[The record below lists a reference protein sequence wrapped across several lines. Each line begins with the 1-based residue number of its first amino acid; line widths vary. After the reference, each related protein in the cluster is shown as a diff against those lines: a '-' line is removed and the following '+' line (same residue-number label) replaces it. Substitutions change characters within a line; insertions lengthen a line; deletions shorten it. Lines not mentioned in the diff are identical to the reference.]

1 MPVYDAVIIGS
12 GLGGLATA
20 LMLAKNGM
28 KVIVLEKNR
37 QAGGAL
43 QIFSRD
49 KAIIDTGVHYL
60 GSLAP
65 GQTLAKY
72 FSYFGIYD
80 KLKLERL
87 NRDCFDLV
95 SLPTG
100 DYPYAQGF
108 DEFEK
113 TLGDLFPQER
123 EGLKKYTN
131 ALQQVI
137 HHFPVYNV
145 RPGLVNPVENKWM
158 AITAKEWIDSFV
170 KDETLRRVL
179 AGTHLLYEGRPES
192 TPAYVHAMTVASYIQ
207 SAWRMVDGGGQIPRL
222 LLDEIKKHGGQFRNY
237 AEVTELKIENGQVK
251 SALIHTGEE
260 FEAKQFVSGVHPF
273 LLYNLLPD
281 DVIRKGYVNRIKT
294 LPNTLGS
301 FTAHCIMK
309 PHSLL
314 YKNYNLYG
322 FASDDVWH
330 TSEYNNTDWPRSFAA
345 FFSRR
350 AGDEK
355 YTECTNLMTVM
366 RFDDVK
372 PWANS
377 FRTYPHYT
385 ISRGEEYEKWK
396 DEKIGKLIHAAEQ
409 KMPGFKDAVQSV
421 YTSTPLSYR
430 DYLGTPEGSM
440 YGILKD
446 ARSPYSSVFAPR
458 TKISNLFMTGQ
469 NLNLHG
475 IVGTTISAVV
485 TASEI
490 LGNEYLMEKINAQS

>member
-1 MPVYDAVIIGS
+1 MPAYDAVIIGS
-12 GLGGLATA
+12 GLGGLSTA

-60 GSLAP
+60 GGLAP
-65 GQTLAKY
+65 GQNLEKY

-87 NRDCFDLV
+87 DRDCFDLV
-95 SLPTG
+95 SLPVG
-100 DYPYAQGF
+100 DFPYAQGF
-108 DEFEK
+108 QEFAERLSDFFPKEK
-113 TLGDLFPQER
+113 Q
-123 EGLKKYTN
+123 GLHKYIT
-131 ALQQVI
+131 ALQEII
-137 HHFPVYNV
+137 HSFPVYNV
-145 RPGLVNPVENKWM
+145 EPGLVNPVENKWM
-158 AITAKEWIDSFV
+158 NITAKDWIDGFV
-170 KDETLRRVL
+170 TDPTLRQVL
-179 AGTHLLYEGRPES
+179 AGTNMLYEGRPES

-222 LLDEIKKHGGQFRNY
+222 LLDEIKKQGGEFKNY
-237 AEVTELKIENGQVK
+237 ADVTELKVTDGRV
-251 SALIHTGEE
+251 SAAVTSTGEVY
-260 FEAKQFVSGVHPF
+260 EAKYFVSGVHPF
-273 LLYNLLPD
+273 ALFD
-281 DVIRKGYVNRIKT
+281 MIADGVIRKGYVNRIKT

-309 PHSLL
+309 PHSML
-314 YKNYNLYG
+314 YKNHNLYG
-322 FASDDVWH
+322 FTSNDVWSASDYTDA
-330 TSEYNNTDWPRSFAA
+330 DWPRSFAA

-355 YTECTNLMTVM
+355 YTECANLMTLM
-366 RFDDVK
+366 RFDELR
-372 PWANS
+372 PWAHS
-377 FRTYPHYT
+377 FRTYPHNT
-385 ISRGEEYEKWK
+385 VSRGEVYEAWK
-396 DEKIGKLIHAAEQ
+396 ADKIEKVINLAEI
-409 KMPGFKDAVQSV
+409 KMPGFKDSVQSV

-430 DYLGTPEGSM
+430 DYLGTHDGSM

-446 ARSPYSSVFAPR
+446 ARSPYASVFAPR
-458 TKISNLFMTGQ
+458 TKIPNLFMTGQ

-485 TASEI
+485 TAGEMI
-490 LGNEYLMEKINAQS
+490 GNEFLMAQIKNK

>member
-20 LMLAKNGM
+20 LILAKDGM
-28 KVIVLEKNR
+28 KVVVLEKNR

-60 GSLAP
+60 GSLYP
-65 GQTLAKY
+65 GQCLARY

-87 NRDCFDLV
+87 NRDCFDLI
-95 SLPTG
+95 SLPSG

-108 DEFEK
+108 AEFAEQLAEYFPHEK
-113 TLGDLFPQER
+113 Q
-123 EGLKKYTN
+123 GLQKYVA
-131 ALQQVI
+131 ALQEVI
-137 HHFPVYNV
+137 RYFPVYNV
-145 RPGLVNPVENKWM
+145 EPGFVNPVENKWM
-158 AITAKEWIDSFV
+158 GITAQAWIESFV
-170 KDETLRRVL
+170 TDPILRQVL
-179 AGTHLLYEGRPES
+179 AGTHLLYEGRAAS
-192 TPAYVHAMTVASYIQ
+192 TPAYIHAMTVASYIH

-222 LLDEIKKHGGQFRNY
+222 LVDEIKKYGGEFKNY
-237 AEVTELKIENGQVK
+237 AEVTELQVNNGEIKAAVTH
-251 SALIHTGEE
+251 SGEV
-260 FEAKQFVSGVHPF
+260 FEGRMFVSGIHPF
-273 LLYNLLPD
+273 LLYNLIPEG
-281 DVIRKGYVNRIKT
+281 VIRKGYVNRIKA
-294 LPNTLGS
+294 LPNTMGT

-322 FASDDVWH
+322 FTSDNVWAAP
-330 TSEYNNTDWPRSFAA
+330 EYNTSDWPRSFAA

-350 AGDEK
+350 TGDEK
-355 YTECTNLMTVM
+355 YTECANLMTLM
-366 RFDDVK
+366 RFDELQ
-372 PWANS
+372 PWAHS

-385 ISRGEEYEKWK
+385 ISRGEEYEQWK
-396 DEKIGKLIHAAEQ
+396 DQKIEKVIDLAET

-440 YGILKD
+440 YGVLKD

-458 TKISNLFMTGQ
+458 TKIPNLFMTGQ

-475 IVGTTISAVV
+475 IVGTTLSSIV

-490 LGNEYLMEKINAQS
+490 LGNEYLMQKIKQAG